1 MPASAEAAAPP
12 QIHAVA
18 PPSRWRP
25 GPRRLSKLMLG
36 LVLFGVGEGLMVA
49 AGVGV
54 SPWTVL
60 AQGVSNHTPL
70 AVGTATVVISFF
82 VLLAWIPL
90 KQRPGLGTVMNAV
103 VIGLVIDATL
113 LVVDEPGPLALQ
125 LLLAGAGIALVGIGS
140 GFYLTAFLGPGPR
153 DGLMTGLSRLSGSS
167 LRLVRA
173 AIEVSAVAAGAI
185 LGGTVGVGTV
195 AFALL
200 IGPAV
205 QASVHALA
213 GGNLRHL

>member
-1 MPASAEAAAPP
+1 
-12 QIHAVA
+12 
-18 PPSRWRP
+18 
-25 GPRRLSKLMLG
+25 
-36 LVLFGVGEGLMVA
+36 MVA

-70 AVGTATVVISFF
+70 AVGSATVVISFL

-90 KQRPGLGTVMNAV
+90 KQRPGLGTVLNAV

-125 LLLAGAGIALVGIGS
+125 LLLAAGGIALVGLGS

-153 DGLMTGLSRLSGSS
+153 DGLMTGVSRLTGRS

-173 AIEVSAVAAGAI
+173 SIEVSAVAAGAL
-185 LGGTVGVGTV
+185 LGGTVGIGTV

-213 GGNLRHL
+213 DGDLRHL